1 MTTVL
6 GESLENFVFLCAY
19 NNGMISVGPKPCG
32 DNANYTNLTNL
43 MRIFLRGIGL
53 FSEIRIKKNIGS
65 TSESFSK

>member
-1 MTTVL
+1 
-6 GESLENFVFLCAY
+6 
-19 NNGMISVGPKPCG
+19 MISVGPKPCG
-32 DNANYTNLTNL
+32 ANANYTNLTNL